1 MTGDDVV
8 AAARECLGTP
18 FCHQG
23 RIPGLALD
31 CAGLIVAVAQKLGIY
46 HFDVDGYGRR
56 PNRGLLESTLASQ
69 PELIAVDCAR
79 LVPGDIL
86 LMRFTKDPQHLAIFA
101 GETIIHSW
109 SSPGKVCE
117 HRIDAVWR
125 SRIIAAYRFREV
137 QA

>member
-1 MTGDDVV
+1 MS
-8 AAARECLGTP
+8 AATDGFVDLPARQRTLRDAIGWSYRLLGP
-18 FCHQG
+18 E
-23 RIPGLALD
+23 
-31 CAGLIVAVAQKLGIY
+31 AQRV
-46 HFDVDGYGRR
+46 FR
-56 PNRGLLESTLASQ
+56 
-69 PELIAVDCAR
+69 
-79 LVPGDIL
+79 
-86 LMRFTKDPQHLAIFA
+86 HLAIFA